1 MINETDKQILEIIQQ
16 DARIT
21 NADIARQVNL
31 APSAVLERVR
41 KLEERGLIRGYSADI
56 DPRQVGF
63 GLTVFVSVRTS
74 DCAKVE
80 GALSA
85 IPEVLEVHDVA
96 GEDCYLLKVRT
107 KDTEEL
113 AKLLREKIKPIPN
126 VLGTRTTVV
135 LKPLRKLR
143 RCRWTGSFRK
153 TERKGSNWRS
163 MSEQAGSNLD
173 NRRNLILMIAAFAA
187 VYIIWGS
194 TYLAIK
200 YAIETMPTF
209 LMAGFRFTIAG
220 GILYL
225 WARFSPG
232 YEKPKPV
239 HWRTSLI
246 VGTLL
251 LAGGNGGVVVGE
263 HYISSSLTALLIATT
278 PFCIVLLNWIFLRG
292 QRPNL
297 LVSAGLLLGF
307 VGVLLLL
314 PSGAPVEARQ

>member
-31 APSAVLERVR
+31 ARWAVLERGG
-41 KLEERGLIRGYSADI
+41 KLEERVLIRGYSADI

-96 GEDCYLLKVRT
+96 GEGCYLLKVRT

-135 LKPLRKLR
+135 LKTFK
-143 RCRWTGSFRK
+143 
-153 TERKGSNWRS
+153 
-163 MSEQAGSNLD
+163 
-173 NRRNLILMIAAFAA
+173 
-187 VYIIWGS
+187 
-194 TYLAIK
+194 
-200 YAIETMPTF
+200 ET
-209 LMAGFRFTIAG
+209 
-220 GILYL
+220 
-225 WARFSPG
+225 
-232 YEKPKPV
+232 
-239 HWRTSLI
+239 
-246 VGTLL
+246 
-251 LAGGNGGVVVGE
+251 
-263 HYISSSLTALLIATT
+263 TALPLDRIDTGGGAKQKRKDGKSKNVADQLLI
-278 PFCIVLLNWIFLRG
+278 
-292 QRPNL
+292 
-297 LVSAGLLLGF
+297 
-307 VGVLLLL
+307 
-314 PSGAPVEARQ
+314 EE